1 MGAREARSTEHCQT
15 GRAQAYVLFYAP
27 AAPRLVLACRAMK
40 HYHSI
45 RYAFVWCE
53 QLASC
58 DIKMGTPD
66 SSMQSL
72 YREYAAAAQ
81 YLGRVRKKFEP
92 EGDVI
97 QPIEF
102 ATWVEIFCRVFD
114 EEGEWPAF
122 WLDSDFDLRV
132 PWLH

>member
-1 MGAREARSTEHCQT
+1 
-15 GRAQAYVLFYAP
+15 
-27 AAPRLVLACRAMK
+27 MK

-53 QLASC
+53 QLASG
-58 DIKMGTPD
+58 DVDMGTPKL
-66 SSMQSL
+66 SMESL

>member
-1 MGAREARSTEHCQT
+1 MGAREARSTDHCQT
-15 GRAQAYVLFYAP
+15 GRTQAYVLFYAP
-27 AAPRLVLACRAMK
+27 AAPRLVLGCRAMK

-81 YLGRVRKKFEP
+81 YLGRVRKKSSWRETSSSPSNSPLGLKSSAAFL
-92 EGDVI
+92 I
-97 QPIEF
+97 QRASGQPSGW
-102 ATWVEIFCRVFD
+102 TQTM
-114 EEGEWPAF
+114 
-122 WLDSDFDLRV
+122 
-132 PWLH
+132 